1 MSHCKTS
8 ISNDERDTDLALT
21 ESDLAQRWH
30 KSVRTLKRWR
40 AEGYGPAY
48 LRIGGTV
55 LYRLSDVTAF
65 EDRVRQTGRSMP

>member
-1 MSHCKTS
+1 MSDRS
-8 ISNDERDTDLALT
+8 FSSRRQEADADRPLT

-65 EDRVRQTGRSMP
+65 EDRVRQTGKFKP

>member
-8 ISNDERDTDLALT
+8 SSHDACDADLPLT

-55 LYRLSDVTAF
+55 LYRLADIRAF
-65 EDRVRQTGRSMP
+65 EDRVRRNGARS

>member
-8 ISNDERDTDLALT
+8 LSNDERDADRPVT

-65 EDRVRQTGRSMP
+65 EDRVRQTGRFKP

>member
-8 ISNDERDTDLALT
+8 LSSDERDADRPVT